1 LQDRLLRCFSLLMY
15 LALTVGAIWLAVR
28 FLLPW
33 AAPFLLAFAL
43 ASMLEYPVRAL
54 VRRRIRRG
62 AAAGIM
68 TLALLALLIWG
79 TAEITSR
86 CISAVSGFAERLP
99 ELMTALGETL
109 EKLES
114 RFMRYAET
122 APEGVDEYMR
132 AALGTVGELAYSLP
146 ARISAWAVNSL
157 AAAAGRSPDLILFAV
172 TAGIGTYFISA
183 GYPRIS
189 SFIQA
194 QLPAGLMEKLEGLGQ
209 DLKISFGGFVK
220 AQLILMAII
229 FFVLLA
235 LFLVIE
241 AENAVLMAAITAFV
255 DALPVFGAGIVLVPW
270 ALYSALLGAYGRAAV
285 LLGAWLGVNLL
296 RSCLQAKLL
305 GDQIGLEPLPSLI
318 AIYVGWRVWSV
329 WGMLLFPILL
339 VTLQQLNDKGVLK
352 LWKSI

>member
-1 LQDRLLRCFSLLMY
+1 MQDRLLRCFSLLMY
-15 LALTVGAIWLAVR
+15 LALTVGGIWLAVR

-43 ASMLEYPVRAL
+43 ASVLEYPVRAL

-79 TAEITSR
+79 TAAVTSR
-86 CISAVSGFAERLP
+86 CISTVSSFASRLP
-99 ELMTALGETL
+99 ELMTALGNTL

-114 RFMRYAET
+114 RLLRYADS
-122 APEGVDEYMR
+122 APAGVDEYMR

-146 ARISAWAVNSL
+146 ARISAWAVNAL
-157 AAAAGRSPDLILFAV
+157 AEAAGRSPDLILFTV

-183 GYPRIS
+183 AYPQIS
-189 SFIQA
+189 SFIRA
-194 QLPAGLMEKLEGLGQ
+194 QLPSGLMDKLEGLGH
-209 DLKISFGGFVK
+209 DLKMSFGGFVK
-220 AQLILMAII
+220 AQLILTAII
-229 FFVLLA
+229 FFALLILFVL
-235 LFLVIE
+235 IK
-241 AENAVLMAAITAFV
+241 AENAVLTAALTALV
-255 DALPVFGAGIVLVPW
+255 DALPVFGTGIVLAPW
-270 ALYSALLGAYGRAAV
+270 AAYSALLGDYGKAAA
-285 LLGAWLGVNLL
+285 LMGAWLGVNLL

-305 GDQIGLEPLPSLI
+305 GDQIGLAPLPSLI
-318 AIYVGWRVWSV
+318 AIYVGWRVWNI

-339 VTLQQLNDKGVLK
+339 VTLQQLNDKGVIK